1 MLSVRATSLSADDP
15 LAGLSIGETPEP
27 EPKPGW
33 TLVDLKAAT
42 LNHHDLWSLRGVG
55 LRAEQLPRVLG
66 CDGAGI
72 DPDGNEVI
80 IYPIVTSPGWR
91 GPEMLDPRR
100 TMFSETID
108 GTFSERVLVPVQ
120 NLVPKPAGM
129 NWATAATCSMAWLT
143 AYRMVF
149 SQAGV
154 RPGDLIVVQG
164 AGGGVNTG
172 VIALAAAAGIRVWV
186 TSRDAARREQ
196 ALQIGAEQ
204 VFEPRARL
212 PEKADA
218 VIDNVGAATWSHSI
232 NVLRPGGTLV
242 TCGATTGDAPD
253 RAELTKIFFRELRV
267 QGSTSGTME
276 ELRDLVEFVQR
287 VGISPV
293 IDEEL
298 PLAQARSGFERMA
311 AGDVFGK
318 VVYTL

>member
-1 MLSVRATSLSADDP
+1 MLSVRAMSLSADDP
-15 LAGLSIGETPEP
+15 LAGLEIGQSPEP
-27 EPKPGW
+27 EPKDGW
-33 TLVDLKAAT
+33 VPVQVKATT

-66 CDGAGI
+66 CDGAGL
-72 DPDGNEVI
+72 DPDGNEVV
-80 IYPIVTSPGWR
+80 IYPIVTAEGWR

-100 TMFSETID
+100 TMFSEGID
-108 GTFSERVLVPVQ
+108 GTFAERVLVPTT

-129 NWATAATCSMAWLT
+129 SWATAATCSMAWLT

-149 SQAGV
+149 TQAGV

-164 AGGGVNTG
+164 AGGGVNSG
-172 VIALAAAAGIRVWV
+172 VIQLASAAGIRVWV
-186 TSRDAARREQ
+186 TSRDAERRER
-196 ALQIGAEQ
+196 ALTIGAEQ
-204 VFEPRARL
+204 VFEPGARL

-218 VIDNVGAATWSHSI
+218 VIDNVGSATWSHSI

-242 TCGATTGDAPD
+242 TCGATSGDAPE

-287 VGISPV
+287 TGVSPV
-293 IDEEL
+293 IDAEL
-298 PLAQARSGFERMA
+298 PLDQARLGFERMA

-318 VVYTL
+318 VIYTL